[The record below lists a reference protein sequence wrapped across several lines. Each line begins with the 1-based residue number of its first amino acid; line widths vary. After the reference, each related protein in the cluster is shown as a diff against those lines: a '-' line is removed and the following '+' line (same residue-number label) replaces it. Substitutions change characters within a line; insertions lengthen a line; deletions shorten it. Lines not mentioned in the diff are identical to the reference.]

1 MSAGLVILP
10 ERSAIMLIAFI
21 FGYLGMEQLP
31 RLAHDAVSASSS
43 AFHFVQKQ
51 RTLVLTT
58 LTTGIEREKHH
69 E

>member
-1 MSAGLVILP
+1 
-10 ERSAIMLIAFI
+10 MLIAFI